1 MSLKKVAPVTETASG
16 TGWSVRKTG
25 NVVELRIEGLETQE
39 SFPEK
44 YAPTT
49 QTYAP
54 VSAQSSTSSYTP
66 RVSINLAGVLTPQ
79 GYTGKAYGV
88 ITYTV

>member
-1 MSLKKVAPVTETASG
+1 MALRKIAPVTETASG

-25 NVVELRIEGLETQE
+25 NVVELHIDGLDTQQ
-39 SFPEK
+39 SFPAQ
-44 YAPTT
+44 YAPTV

-54 VSAQSSTSSYTP
+54 VSAQSTTNAYTP
-66 RVSINLAGVLTPQ
+66 RITISPIGAITPQ

-88 ITYTV
+88 VTYTV

>member
-1 MSLKKVAPVTETASG
+1 MSLKKIAPVTETASG

-25 NVVELRIEGLETQE
+25 SVVELRIEGLDSQQVI
-39 SFPEK
+39 PAQ
-44 YAPTT
+44 YVPTS

-54 VSAQSSTSSYTP
+54 VSAQSTTTMYTP
-66 RVSINLAGVLTPQ
+66 RITINEKGYITPQ
-79 GYTGKAYGV
+79 GYSGKGWGI

>member
-1 MSLKKVAPVTETASG
+1 MSLKKIAPVTETASG

>member
-1 MSLKKVAPVTETASG
+1 MALNKIAPVTETASG
-16 TGWSVRKTG
+16 TGWSLRKTG
-25 NVVELRIEGLETQE
+25 NVVEIRIEGLETQE

-44 YAPTT
+44 YAPTS

-54 VSAQSSTSSYTP
+54 VSAQSTTSSYTP
-66 RVSINLAGVLTPQ
+66 RVGINNKGYLTPQ
-79 GYTGKAYGV
+79 GYSGKGWGI

>member
-1 MSLKKVAPVTETASG
+1 MALRKIAPVTETATG

-25 NVVELRIEGLETQE
+25 PVVELRIEGLETQKP
-39 SFPEK
+39 FPEK
-44 YAPTT
+44 YAPTS

-54 VSAQSSTSSYTP
+54 VSDQSTTNSYTP
-66 RVSINLAGVLTPQ
+66 RVGINSSGFLTPQ

>member
-1 MSLKKVAPVTETASG
+1 MALRKVAPVTETASG

-25 NVVELRIEGLETQE
+25 PVVELRIEGLDSQQ
-39 SFPEK
+39 SFPAQ
-44 YAPTT
+44 YAPTS

-54 VSAQSSTSSYTP
+54 VSAQSTTNLYTP
-66 RVSINLAGVLTPQ
+66 RVSINSNGYLTPQ
-79 GYTGKAYGV
+79 GYTGKAYGI